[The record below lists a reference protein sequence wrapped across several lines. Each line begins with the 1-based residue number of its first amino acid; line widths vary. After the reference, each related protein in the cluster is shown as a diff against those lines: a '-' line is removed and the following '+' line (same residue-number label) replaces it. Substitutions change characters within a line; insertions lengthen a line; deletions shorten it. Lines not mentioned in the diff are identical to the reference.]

1 MKSNRFAKIV
11 LIWWNLVNEHSGR
24 DFVGSVVAFEV
35 FYDGCGECESGTGT
49 LSSGDVMVGDDRGV
63 GAVCGVGECVFE
75 SGVASGVSVVEDA
88 ERREYNGRRCAYCG
102 DVSVAVVL
110 VEQDL
115 SDLRVVGEVLSSG
128 HSSRKDDVLCFEGG
142 GER

>member
-11 LIWWNLVNEHSGR
+11 LIGWELVDEHSGS
-24 DFVGSVVAFEV
+24 DIVGSVVAFDV

-63 GAVCGVGECVFE
+63 GAVCGVGERVFE

-88 ERREYNGRRCAYCG
+88 ERREYDGRRCAYSS
-102 DVSVAVVL
+102 DVAVVEVL

-142 GER
+142 GK

>member
-11 LIWWNLVNEHSGR
+11 VVVWDLVNEHSGS
-24 DFVGSVVAFEV
+24 DVVGSVVAFEG
-35 FYDGCGECESGTGT
+35 FYDSCGECECGTGT
-49 LSSGDVMVGDDRGV
+49 LSRSDVVVGDDGDV
-63 GAVCGVGECVFE
+63 GTVCGVGKCVFE

-88 ERREYNGRRCAYCG
+88 ERSEYNGRRCAYSS
-102 DVSVAVVL
+102 DFSVVEVL

-115 SDLRVVGEVLSSG
+115 SDLGVVGEVLSSG
-128 HSSRKDDVLCFEGG
+128 HTSREDDVLSFEGG